1 MMLEELEG
9 AEVEKDEAVAGVCF
23 CPSSTC
29 CVSGGEIAHKHASV
43 PGPTPAQ
50 VGRSSGQLIA
60 SKEASICHSFS
71 PESVIAAQQLHF
83 FHISGWCTGT
93 LIIYGSVKLVEYV
106 IIDGAF

>member
-1 MMLEELEG
+1 MLEELED
-9 AEVEKDEAVAGVCF
+9 AEVEKDEVVAGVCF

-60 SKEASICHSFS
+60 SSEASICHSFS

-83 FHISGWCTGT
+83 FFAQLG
-93 LIIYGSVKLVEYV
+93 LAYGYAHHLRLSELVQHVVVDEV
-106 IIDGAF
+106 F